1 MFSVTHR
8 DPLFCPHSP
17 YFVGYGVQKRRLRLV
32 TINRARPCSFYDLGI
47 CWQLSVWKSCW
58 ASKQEVDRLITRLGT
73 YWQTAKCLTNEQHY
87 TFYWPARSV
96 QSSPYIYSYPPPHKV
111 RTPPCHAI
119 SNAYKSQISSSS
131 ESHHFVLKV
140 QSHLARLSVKLTSP
154 TTTMGRLHSPP
165 PPAI

>member
-1 MFSVTHR
+1 MST
-8 DPLFCPHSP
+8 LFLL
-17 YFVGYGVQKRRLRLV
+17 RRLRCAE
-32 TINRARPCSFYDLGI
+32 TATSSCYDKSGQASSFYDLGI

-87 TFYWPARSV
+87 AFYWPARSV
-96 QSSPYIYSYPPPHKV
+96 QSSPHIYSYHPPHKV

-154 TTTMGRLHSPP
+154 TTTMGRLHSPLP
-165 PPAI
+165 QSNT